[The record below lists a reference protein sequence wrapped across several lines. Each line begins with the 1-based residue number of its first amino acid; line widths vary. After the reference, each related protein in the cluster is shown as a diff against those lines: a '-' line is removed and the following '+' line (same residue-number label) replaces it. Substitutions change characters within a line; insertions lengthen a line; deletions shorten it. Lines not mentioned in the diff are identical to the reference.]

1 MAQQFKEMGETAINL
16 AKKEKRLDPKA
27 NLEIMKP
34 VYGVH
39 IKDYFDET
47 AKDQSDKLDVDGGL
61 FDENPDLK
69 GKKMSKNNYNQ
80 SKKVG
85 LQPGYLEKVES
96 QMR

>member
-1 MAQQFKEMGETAINL
+1 MRSMAQQFKEMGETAINL

-47 AKDQSDKLDVDGGL
+47 AKD
-61 FDENPDLK
+61 
-69 GKKMSKNNYNQ
+69 
-80 SKKVG
+80 
-85 LQPGYLEKVES
+85 
-96 QMR
+96 